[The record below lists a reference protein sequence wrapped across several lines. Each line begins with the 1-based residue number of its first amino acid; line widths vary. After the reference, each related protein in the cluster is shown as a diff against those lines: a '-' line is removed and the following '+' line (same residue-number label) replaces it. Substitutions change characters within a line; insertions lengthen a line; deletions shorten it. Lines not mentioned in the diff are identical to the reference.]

1 MSIVINADDFGKS
14 EEVNRAIAE
23 AFEKGFINRTT
34 LMVNMPYADEAVK
47 LARQQ
52 GFANKVGV
60 HLNLTEGKPLTDD
73 MKENPLFCDKDG
85 CFHAGFHMTTKH
97 RLYMNRKASGQI
109 YNELKAQLEKY
120 QRYGLKLWHVDSHH
134 HVHTDYP
141 VFRVLK
147 RLSAEYRFSSVR
159 ISRNLYFGG
168 NYLIRF
174 YKRQYNR
181 AVQKLCMDT
190 TDLFGSYQDLKTV
203 LAGRPDDMLKGN
215 SLEIMVHP
223 MYDVNGVLVDSEVP
237 MEEENKDAFLNYNS
251 MF

>member
-1 MSIVINADDFGKS
+1 MSMIINADDFGKS

-23 AFEKGFINRTT
+23 AFEKGFIDRTT

-47 LARQQ
+47 LANRQ
-52 GFANKVGV
+52 GFADKVGI

-73 MKENPLFCDKDG
+73 IKTNPLFCDKNG
-85 CFHAGFHMTTKH
+85 CFHAGFHMTTKY
-97 RLYMNRKASGQI
+97 RLYMNRKTIDQV

-120 QRYGLKLWHVDSHH
+120 QGYGLKSWHVDSHH

-147 RLSAEYRFSSVR
+147 RLSAEYRFSSIR

-168 NYLIRF
+168 NFLIRF
-174 YKRQYNR
+174 YKGRYNQ
-181 AVQKLCMDT
+181 AIKKLCKET
-190 TDLFGSYQDLKTV
+190 TDYFGSYQDLKTV
-203 LAGRPDDMLKGN
+203 LAEHPHHMLKGDR
-215 SLEIMVHP
+215 LEIMVHP
-223 MYDVNGVLVDSEVP
+223 MYDVNGILVDSDVS
-237 MEEENKDAFLNYNS
+237 MEEEKKGAFSDYNG